1 MPSVHEQLTEQ
12 FRQWEL
18 RGRGWQVYQS
28 PVTPEPPFRP
38 FDGHF
43 LPPQP
48 AIDDG
53 RRPTI
58 FSSFVAKL
66 SQSLS
71 GKSQP
76 PPAIEEEPEPEPEVL
91 IRDSLVELQTFLP
104 ANLDI
109 SREVFAQFLS
119 SLSRCHEPVT
129 FELLGLEPRI
139 TAQFA
144 VHPRDVPMAS
154 QQLHAFFHDA
164 VFTPQQNTLEQ
175 AWNETGDA
183 DIAIV
188 EFGLEKE
195 FMRSL
200 ATGKLDPFVGI
211 IGVLAELHPDELGLF
226 QVIFQPIHHPWAES
240 IVRSVTHSD
249 GKSFFVNA
257 PELVP
262 AAREK
267 TWHPLYAAVVRIA
280 AKSAE
285 PDRAWEIA
293 RHLASAL
300 SVFANPTGNELIPLR
315 NDDYAFEDHIEDV
328 LRRQSRRSGML
339 LSSEELIS
347 FVHFPSPA
355 VTSPKLQ
362 RQTTTTKRAPGI
374 VLNPA
379 GLLLGQNEHAGESLA
394 VRLTPE
400 QRVRHLHAIGASGT
414 GKSTL
419 LFNLIRQDIENG
431 EGVALLDPHGDLVDK
446 LLGIIPESRVED
458 VILLDP
464 SDEEYSIGF
473 NILSAH
479 SELEKNLLA
488 SDLVSVFQR
497 LSNSWGDQMGS
508 VLNNAIR
515 AFLESSRGGTLA
527 DLRRFLLE
535 PAYRNEFLQT
545 VSDPELLYYWQKGFA
560 QLSGNKSIGPV
571 LTRLETFLSPKP
583 IRYMVSQP
591 VNRLDFSA
599 IMDTGKIF
607 LAKLAQ
613 GEIGKENSYLLGSLL
628 VSKFQQMAMSRQR
641 QAVRKDYWL
650 YVDEFQNFITP
661 SMTEILTG
669 ARKYRLGL
677 ILAHQELRQL
687 ERDREV
693 ASAVLSNCHTRV
705 VFRVG
710 DDDARKLSDGFAFFE
725 ARDLQN
731 LEIGKAVCRVERSDY
746 DFNLSVPFPA
756 DGDLGE
762 AEDRS
767 QQVITASRKK
777 YGTPRAEIELALRGL
792 QEQPT
797 KRDDFGGPS
806 DSLHPHRRPPQPT
819 PTAPPIVTEAVP
831 LPKPAVPKTSE
842 VPKEVE
848 KEPAKPEVPR
858 DLGRGGEQHRSL
870 QERIQTAAHALGF
883 LADVERQLAQD
894 STEAA
899 DLTLRKGDLAIA
911 VEIAVT
917 TTIDHEFGNV
927 KKCLAAGF
935 GRVAVV
941 SPKPEKL
948 GAIAEAVKAGMDS
961 EAVAKVSYH
970 TPEAFIAELG
980 TLAKQFAPT
989 EPSETTT
996 RGYKVRSHGPTLT
1009 EEERRLKEEVA
1020 LRVMSEAMKNR
1031 NTP

>member
-12 FRQWEL
+12 FCRWEL
-18 RGRGWQVYQS
+18 RGRGWQVYHS

-38 FDGHF
+38 FDGHY

-53 RRPTI
+53 RRPTAL
-58 FSSFVAKL
+58 SSLVAKL
-66 SQSLS
+66 SRSLS
-71 GKSQP
+71 GKSES

-91 IRDSLVELQTFLP
+91 IRDPLIELQTFLP

-144 VHPRDVPMAS
+144 VHPRDVSMAR

-164 VFTPQQNTLEQ
+164 VFTPQQSTLEQ
-175 AWNETGDA
+175 AWNEIGDA
-183 DIAIV
+183 DIAVI

-195 FMRSL
+195 FMHSL
-200 ATGKLDPFVGI
+200 ATSKLDPFVAI
-211 IGVLAELHPDELGLF
+211 IGALAELQPGDLGLF
-226 QVIFQPIHHPWAES
+226 QVIFQPVQHPWAES

-257 PELVP
+257 PEL
-262 AAREK
+262 AAAAKEK
-267 TWHPLYAAVVRIA
+267 TWYPLYAAVLRIA
-280 AKSAE
+280 AKSGE
-285 PDRAWEIA
+285 PNRPWEIA
-293 RHLASAL
+293 QHLASAL
-300 SVFANPTGNELIPLR
+300 SVFSNPTGNALVPLS
-315 NDDYAFEDHIEDV
+315 NEDYPFENHVEDV

-355 VTSPKLQ
+355 VTSPKLE
-362 RQTTTTKRAPGI
+362 RQTTTTKRAPNI
-374 VLNPA
+374 VLQPT
-379 GLLLGQNEHAGESLA
+379 GLLLGNNEHAGQALP

-431 EGVALLDPHGDLVDK
+431 EGVAVLDPHGDLVNK
-446 LLGIIPESRVED
+446 LLGIIPTSRVED

-497 LSNSWGDQMGS
+497 LSSSWGDQMGS

-515 AFLESSRGGTLA
+515 AFLESNRGGTLA
-527 DLRRFLLE
+527 DLRRFLLD
-535 PAYRNEFLQT
+535 PAFRNEFLKT

-583 IRYMVSQP
+583 VRYMVSQP
-591 VNRLDFSA
+591 VNRLDFKE
-599 IMDTGKIF
+599 IMDTGKVF

-731 LEIGKAVCRVERSDY
+731 LEIGKAICRVERSDY
-746 DFNLSVPFPA
+746 DFNLSVPFPG

-777 YGTPRAEIELALRGL
+777 YGTPRAEIEMALRGL
-792 QEQPT
+792 QEQPA
-797 KRDDFGGPS
+797 KQDDVGGPS
-806 DSLHPHRRPPQPT
+806 VSLQPRSRPPQPT
-819 PTAPPIVTEAVP
+819 PTAPP
-831 LPKPAVPKTSE
+831 LPAEPTIRKPSEPPKVSE
-842 VPKEVE
+842 VPKP
-848 KEPAKPEVPR
+848 EPAVAQEPKRVHAES
-858 DLGRGGEQHRSL
+858 GKGIGGHQHNLVR
-870 QERIQTAAHALGF
+870 ERIEAAAKPLGF
-883 LADVERQLAQD
+883 YPARERLVQD
-894 STEAA
+894 GG
-899 DLTLRKGDLAIA
+899 KIDLALERPGQFIGC
-911 VEIAVT
+911 EISFE
-917 TTIDHEFGNV
+917 TTIDHEVGNIA
-927 KKCLAAGF
+927 KCLKAGCHH
-935 GRVAVV
+935 VAVIC
-941 SPKPEKL
+941 
-948 GAIAEAVKAGMDS
+948 AS
-961 EAVAKVSYH
+961 ETRLAKIQHAVAACLDAVDVSRVGYYL
-970 TPEAFIAELG
+970 PEQFLARLPELIPQESPPPCAEPVRLG
-980 TLAKQFAPT
+980 KYTVK
-989 EPSETTT
+989 
-996 RGYKVRSHGPTLT
+996 RHGPALT
-1009 EEERRLKEEVA
+1009 RQERNAREEA
-1020 LRVMSEAMKNR
+1020 AIRVMAESMKR
-1031 NTP
+1031 KP